1 MSVPIAPVWIAS
13 PPEVHA
19 ALLSSGP
26 GPGWVLV
33 AAAAWSSLSAEYASA
48 AEELAGLL
56 NAVQSGIWQ
65 GLGVDSYVSAHL
77 PYLGWLTQASIDSAD
92 AAALHQVAA
101 AAYSSA
107 LAGMPTLAE
116 LALNHSVHAALT
128 ATNFF
133 GLNTIPIALNEA
145 DYARMWVQAAA
156 EMSGYS
162 AACGAALSSTPRT
175 VPAPAILRSHGV
187 ARLAADPPSDDQA
200 ARNWIR
206 LWWFIVEN
214 IVFWAIALFILTIP
228 VRIPIVLPLL
238 IFGINQF
245 ISTLQNQQAP
255 AEQAADA
262 AAGPAPS
269 PQRAHAAA
277 AAPRIGRDESVAPA
291 FGPGLVTG
299 STGAPAGAATSSG
312 GGAPA
317 PVTGTET
324 LGYLALGRSPETG
337 FGPTLTDREQA
348 TAPDAGVSA
357 ATAAAS
363 GASGR
368 GRVRRRRRVAMQ
380 DFGHEFADLDVA
392 DPGPPAGAP
401 RGGLADRGAV
411 PSASQSGAGPLG
423 FSGTVPKAGVH
434 PAGLVK
440 LTGTGFSA
448 DVQVPM
454 TPGTWDQ
461 HPDGSERPAHD
472 DGRAK
477 S

>member
-291 FGPGLVTG
+291 F
-299 STGAPAGAATSSG
+299 
-312 GGAPA
+312 
-317 PVTGTET
+317 
-324 LGYLALGRSPETG
+324 
-337 FGPTLTDREQA
+337 
-348 TAPDAGVSA
+348 
-357 ATAAAS
+357 
-363 GASGR
+363 
-368 GRVRRRRRVAMQ
+368 
-380 DFGHEFADLDVA
+380 
-392 DPGPPAGAP
+392 
-401 RGGLADRGAV
+401 
-411 PSASQSGAGPLG
+411 
-423 FSGTVPKAGVH
+423 
-434 PAGLVK
+434 
-440 LTGTGFSA
+440 
-448 DVQVPM
+448 
-454 TPGTWDQ
+454 
-461 HPDGSERPAHD
+461 
-472 DGRAK
+472 
-477 S
+477 